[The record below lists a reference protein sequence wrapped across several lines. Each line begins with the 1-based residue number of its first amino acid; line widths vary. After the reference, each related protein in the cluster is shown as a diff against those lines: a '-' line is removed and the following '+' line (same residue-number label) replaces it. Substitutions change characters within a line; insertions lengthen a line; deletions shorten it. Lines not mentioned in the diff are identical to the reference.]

1 MAIPADRRPAHLA
14 RLTELFHAA
23 PIARSMGTRLAYDAD
38 GRAVFTQPYNPA
50 FNHGLGETHGGLI
63 ATLIDNAGWFTV
75 AGEYE
80 TWVATVE
87 FQVRLLGRA
96 KEALVA
102 RGRIVNAGKRLATT
116 TMEIHAGDRLVA
128 IGSGT
133 FTVTSQPY
141 PAIVNQLNSP
151 G

>member
-14 RLTELFHAA
+14 RLEQMFHAA
-23 PIARSMGTRLAYDAD
+23 PIARSMGTRLAYDAEH
-38 GRAVFTQPYNPA
+38 RAVFTQPYNPA
-50 FNHGLGETHGGLI
+50 FNHGLGEIHGGVI

-75 AGEYE
+75 AGEYD

-96 KEALVA
+96 KEELVA
-102 RGRIVNAGKRLATT
+102 RGQIVNAGKRLATT
-116 TMEIHAGDRLVA
+116 TMEVRAGDRLIA

-133 FTVTSQPY
+133 FTVTSQPV
-141 PAIVNQLNSP
+141 PELEP
-151 G
+151 GKS

>member
-1 MAIPADRRPAHLA
+1 MAIPAERRAAHLA
-14 RLTELFHAA
+14 RLTAMFQAA
-23 PIARSMGTRLAYDAD
+23 PIARTMGTRLEYDAEH
-38 GRAVFTQPYNPA
+38 RAVFTQPYNPGLDHA
-50 FNHGLGETHGGLI
+50 LGEVHGGAI

-96 KEALVA
+96 KEALMA
-102 RGRIVNAGKRLATT
+102 RGQIVNAGKRLATT
-116 TMEIHAGDRLVA
+116 TMEVRAGDRLVA

-133 FTVTSQPY
+133 FTVTSQPL
-141 PAIVNQLNSP
+141 PPL
-151 G
+151 

>member
-1 MAIPADRRPAHLA
+1 MAIPAERRAAHLA
-14 RLTELFHAA
+14 RLTEMFHAA
-23 PIARSMGTRLAYDAD
+23 PIARSFGMKLAYDAEH
-38 GRAVFTQPYNPA
+38 RAVFTQPYNPA
-50 FNHGLGETHGGLI
+50 FNHGLGEVHGGVI

-96 KEALVA
+96 KEELVA

-116 TMEIHAGDRLVA
+116 TMEVHAGDRLVA

-133 FTVTSQPY
+133 FTVTSAPY
-141 PAIVNQLNSP
+141 PPLSP
-151 G
+151 